1 MRASLPGMT
10 APLPERIS
18 ANLPPFDGGGAA
30 TAFETPDRD
39 FEAGWPEGFLKGVM
53 DASPYL
59 GRLMVRR
66 GPTLKALTSQ
76 SPEALCAGA
85 NAQARAAGLAASET
99 EAMQA
104 LRAAK
109 MDIHLVTAL
118 ADLGGAWSLRKTTA
132 ALSAF
137 ADAALQGALA
147 FAARDLA
154 LAGAGGEV
162 PGFAVLALGKL
173 GTQSLNYSSD
183 IDLVVVWEADRFPVP
198 EGKEPQKLATR
209 LTQRLVRLMSE
220 MTADGYVFRTDL
232 RLRPDP
238 SSTPLAVN
246 GDMARHYF
254 EAVGQNWERAAYAKA
269 RAVAGDIEAG
279 NAFIADLEPFIWR
292 RTLDFAAV
300 EDIRA
305 LAKQI
310 QAVGNRAVLNVAG
323 HNIKLG
329 LGGIREVEFYAQ
341 VLQLVFGGRK
351 SEVRVAGTLSAL
363 EALAGAQ
370 LVDAQTADTLAG
382 AYTFL
387 RHVEHRIQM
396 LDDEQTQTLPED
408 DARRARVAALAGFGT
423 LEAFDTAVRETLKAV
438 HNAFTEQFEEGESLA
453 THEGSL
459 VLTGVEPT
467 PDTLSTLTRLGFS
480 DPVRIWHQLSGW
492 AAGRARAARTERAR
506 RLFSRLAPRLVEAIG
521 ATGDPDATFNRFAAF
536 FEGLPSGVQPLSL
549 LTAHPALAD
558 ELIAILGLAP
568 RLADEIGKRPA
579 LLDVMLEPE
588 FAAPLSQTGPVSR
601 EALDDRLSRGV
612 SFEDAMNTARRFVR
626 EERLRIGAQLLRGR
640 ASASE
645 AAHAYSVLAG
655 HSVSS
660 MAKAAEREMTRRH
673 GPAPGQ
679 WHVLGMGK
687 LGGGE
692 LSADSDLD
700 LIVVYEPQGDHSAGT
715 QPLETPVW
723 FTRFAQRLVSALS
736 APTEE
741 GALYPV
747 DLALRPSGSAGPV
760 AVALKR
766 FETYYREEAWVWERM
781 AMTRASLV
789 ASSGEGELVRAAI
802 EGAVNGHTLSEAE
815 ICEAARD
822 MRTRLERDKPAASSW
837 DLKLREGGLLDIE
850 FVAQAGLVANRLG
863 GEPATRK
870 ALERLEEMGWLAAA
884 DARQLSAAHTLY
896 EAVTQLTR
904 LAHGSGFDPREAS
917 EPFARRL
924 AQAAGCASL
933 EMLKDRVEEAAART
947 RSIFVGRIGEMSG
960 RRDG

>member
-1 MRASLPGMT
+1 MRASLQPMT
-10 APLPERIS
+10 LLLPDRIS
-18 ANLPPFDGGGAA
+18 ATLPVPDPAVAMAA
-30 TAFETPDRD
+30 LEPLDRD
-39 FEAGWPEGFLKGVM
+39 LLSRWPGGFLQAVAG
-53 DASPYL
+53 ASPYL
-59 GRLMVRR
+59 ARLIVRR
-66 GPTLKALTSQ
+66 QPTLHALVTH
-76 SPEALCAGA
+76 SPEALCAAA
-85 NAQARAAGLAASET
+85 NEGARAAGLATA
-99 EAMQA
+99 EADAMRT
-104 LRAAK
+104 LREAK
-109 MDIHLVTAL
+109 MDLHLITAL
-118 ADLGGAWSLRKTTA
+118 ADLSGAWSLRETTS

-137 ADAALQGALA
+137 ADAALQGALG
-147 FAARDLA
+147 FAARELG
-154 LAGAGGEV
+154 LAGEDGAV
-162 PGFAVLALGKL
+162 PGYSVLALGKL

-183 IDLVVVWEADRFPVP
+183 IDLVVLWEADRFNVP
-198 EGKEPQKLATR
+198 DGMEPQKLATR

-220 MTADGYVFRTDL
+220 MTPDGYVFRTDL

-300 EDIRA
+300 EDIRG

-323 HNIKLG
+323 HDVKLG

-351 SEVRVAGTLSAL
+351 PQVRTPGTLGALESLQAAELIDAGTAKVLS
-363 EALAGAQ
+363 ES
-370 LVDAQTADTLAG
+370 
-382 AYTFL
+382 YTFL

-396 LDDEQTQTLPED
+396 LDDEQTQTLPASTE
-408 DARRARVAALAGFGT
+408 RRARVAALAGYGD
-423 LEAFDTAVRETLKAV
+423 LGAFDGRVAATLHAV

-467 PDTLSTLTRLGFS
+467 PDTLSTLSRLGFS
-480 DPVRIWHQLSGW
+480 DPVRIWHQLAGW

-521 ATGDPDATFNRFAAF
+521 ATGDADAAFTRFAVF

-549 LTAHPALAD
+549 LSAHPALAD

-568 RLADEIGKRPA
+568 RLAEEIGKRPA
-579 LLDVMLEPE
+579 LLDIMLEPV
-588 FAAPLSQTGPVSR
+588 FAAPLSETGPIR
-601 EALDDRLSRGV
+601 RDALEVRLSRAG
-612 SFEDAMNTARRFVR
+612 SLEDAMNIARRIVR
-626 EERLRIGAQLLRGR
+626 EEKLRIGAQLLRAR

-645 AAHAYSVLAG
+645 AASAYSVLASE
-655 HSVSS
+655 SVHA
-660 MAKAAEREMTRRH
+660 MAKAAEAEVSRRH
-673 GPAPGQ
+673 GPPPGQ

-687 LGGGE
+687 LGGAE

-700 LIVVYEPQGDHSAGT
+700 LIVVYEPSAEQSEGR
-715 QPLETPVW
+715 QPLEAPVW

-741 GALYPV
+741 GILYPV

-760 AVALKR
+760 AVAMKR
-766 FETYYREEAWVWERM
+766 FATYYAQEAWVWERM
-781 AMTRASLV
+781 AMTRASL
-789 ASSGEGELVRAAI
+789 AARSGDGAGMRAAI
-802 EGAVNGHTLSEAE
+802 GAAVNGHSLQEAE
-815 ICEAARD
+815 VCEAARD
-822 MRTRLERDKPAASSW
+822 MRARLERDKPAASSW
-837 DLKLREGGLLDIE
+837 DLKLRKGGLLDIE
-850 FVAQAGLVANRLG
+850 FIAQTGLVAHRMG
-863 GEPATRK
+863 PEPATRR
-870 ALERLEEMGWLAAA
+870 ALERVAEAGWLSTTELQALL
-884 DARQLSAAHTLY
+884 QAHTLY

-904 LAHGSGFDPREAS
+904 LAHGSGFDPRDAS

-924 AQAAGCASL
+924 ANAAGCSHLDSL
-933 EMLKDRVEEAAART
+933 KSRVDALADAA
-947 RSIFVGRIGEMSG
+947 RSIFIKRIGKISPAG
-960 RRDG
+960 DG

>member
-1 MRASLPGMT
+1 MT
-10 APLPERIS
+10 APVSKRITKALPVRDADAALQRRANIPS
-18 ANLPPFDGGGAA
+18 AALSAWPP
-30 TAFETPDRD
+30 E
-39 FEAGWPEGFLKGVM
+39 FLDAVM
-53 DASPYL
+53 SASPYL
-59 GRLMVRR
+59 ARLMERR
-66 GPTLKALTSQ
+66 ADTLLALATD
-76 SPEALCAGA
+76 SPESVCEAVIASARPAGA
-85 NAQARAAGLAASET
+85 CDT
-99 EAMQA
+99 EADLMRA
-104 LRAAK
+104 LREAK
-109 MDIHLVTAL
+109 MDIHLATAL
-118 ADLGGAWSLRKTTA
+118 ADLSGAWPLEQTTA
-132 ALSAF
+132 TISAF
-137 ADAALQGALA
+137 ADAALQGALG
-147 FAARDLA
+147 FAAREMG
-154 LAGAGGEV
+154 LAGDDGAV
-162 PGFAVLALGKL
+162 AGFAVLALGKL

-183 IDLVVVWEADRFPVP
+183 IDLVVVWEAERFLVP

-220 MTADGYVFRTDL
+220 MTPQGYVFRTDL

-310 QAVGNRAVLNVAG
+310 QAVGNRAELNVAG
-323 HNIKLG
+323 HDVKLG

-351 SEVRVAGTLSAL
+351 PELRVAGTLSAL
-363 EALAGAQ
+363 KALREAELIE
-370 LVDAQTADTLAG
+370 ADTARVLADS
-382 AYTFL
+382 YSFL

-396 LDDEQTQTLPED
+396 LDDEQTQTLPQK
-408 DARRARVAALAGFGT
+408 DADRARVAALAGYAG
-423 LEAFDTAVRETLKAV
+423 LEAFDARVADTLRAV

-467 PDTLSTLTRLGFS
+467 PDTLETLSRLGFS
-480 DPVRIWHQLSGW
+480 DPMRIWHQLSGW

-521 ATGDPDATFNRFAAF
+521 ATGDADAAFARFAAF

-558 ELIAILGLAP
+558 ELVAILGLAP
-568 RLADEIGKRPA
+568 SLAEEIGKRPA
-579 LLDVMLEPE
+579 LLDVMLEPA
-588 FAAPLSQTGPVSR
+588 FAAPLSETGPASQ
-601 EALDDRLSRGV
+601 EALTERLARGET
-612 SFEDAMNTARRFVR
+612 FEDAMNTARRFVR

-640 ASASE
+640 AGASE
-645 AAHAYSVLAG
+645 AAQAYSLLAR
-655 HSVSS
+655 HSVTA
-660 MAKAAEREMTRRH
+660 MAQAAEREMERRH
-673 GPAPGQ
+673 GAAPGR

-700 LIVVYEPQGDHSAGT
+700 LIVVYEPQAEQSDGA
-715 QPLETPVW
+715 QPLEAPVW
-723 FTRFAQRLVSALS
+723 FTRFTQRLVSALS

-760 AVALKR
+760 AVSLQR

-789 ASSGEGELVRAAI
+789 VSSGDDRAVSTAI
-802 EGAVNGHTLSEAE
+802 SDTVNAHTLSEGE
-815 ICEAARD
+815 VCKAASD
-822 MRTRLERDKPAASSW
+822 MRARLERDKPAGSSW
-837 DLKLREGGLLDIE
+837 DLKLRQGGLMDIE
-850 FVAQAGLVANRLG
+850 FVAQAGLVAGRLG
-863 GEPATRK
+863 CEPSTRK
-870 ALERLEEMGWLAAA
+870 ALERLAGEGWLEAS
-884 DARQLSAAHTLY
+884 DSHTLLEAHALY

-904 LAHGSGFDPREAS
+904 LAHGSGFDPQDAS

-924 AQAAGCASL
+924 AQAAGCANL
-933 EMLKDRVEEAAART
+933 EALRARVEALATQT
-947 RSIFVGRIGEMSG
+947 RAIFIKAVEKRAST
-960 RRDG
+960 RDG

>member
-1 MRASLPGMT
+1 MS
-10 APLPERIS
+10 APLSQRIRVC
-18 ANLPPFDGGGAA
+18 LPVIDAGAA
-30 TAFETPDRD
+30 QQRRDRVPP
-39 FEAGWPEGFLKGVM
+39 AALSPWPCEFLDAVM
-53 DASPYL
+53 SASPYL
-59 GRLMVRR
+59 ARLMERR
-66 GPTLKALTSQ
+66 AGTLQALASDT
-76 SPEALCAGA
+76 PEALCHRAF
-85 NAQARAAGLAASET
+85 ARARSAADCDSEAD
-99 EAMQA
+99 AMHA
-104 LRAAK
+104 LREAK
-109 MDIHLVTAL
+109 MDIHLVAAL
-118 ADLGGAWSLRKTTA
+118 ADLAGAWSLRETTGI
-132 ALSAF
+132 LSSF
-137 ADAALQGALA
+137 ADAALQGALG
-147 FAARDLA
+147 FAARDMG
-154 LAGAGGEV
+154 LAGEDGTL

-183 IDLVVVWEADRFPVP
+183 IDLVVIWEAEHFTVP

-220 MTADGYVFRTDL
+220 MTAEGYVFRTDL

-279 NAFIADLEPFIWR
+279 EAFIADLEPFIWR

-310 QAVGNRAVLNVAG
+310 QAVGNRAELNVAG
-323 HNIKLG
+323 HDVKLG

-351 SEVRVAGTLSAL
+351 PDLRVAGTLSAL
-363 EALAGAQ
+363 KALSTAG
-370 LVDAQTADTLAG
+370 LVDSDTARVLTDS
-382 AYTFL
+382 YTFL

-396 LDDEQTQTLPED
+396 LEDEQTQTLPEED
-408 DARRARVAALAGFGT
+408 GARARVAALAGHAE
-423 LEAFDTAVRETLKAV
+423 LDAFDARVADTLRAV

-467 PDTLSTLTRLGFS
+467 PDTLETLSRLGFS

-521 ATGDPDATFNRFAAF
+521 ATGDADAAFARFAAF

-549 LTAHPALAD
+549 LAAHPPLAD
-558 ELIAILGLAP
+558 ELVTILGLAP
-568 RLADEIGKRPA
+568 NLADEIGKRPA
-579 LLDVMLEPE
+579 LLDVMLEPS
-588 FAAPLSQTGPVSR
+588 FAAPLSEAGPASQG
-601 EALDDRLSRGV
+601 ALAERLARGE
-612 SFEDAMNTARRFVR
+612 SFEDAMNVARRFVR

-640 ASASE
+640 AGASD
-645 AAHAYSVLAG
+645 AAQAYSQLAR
-655 HSVSS
+655 HSVTA
-660 MAKAAEREMTRRH
+660 MAQAAGREMERRH
-673 GPAPGQ
+673 GAAPGR

-700 LIVVYEPQGDHSAGT
+700 LIVVYEPEAEYSDGS
-715 QPLETPVW
+715 QPLEAPVW
-723 FTRFAQRLVSALS
+723 FTRFTQRLVSALS

-766 FETYYREEAWVWERM
+766 FETYYRDEAWVWERM

-789 ASSGEGELVRAAI
+789 VSSGGDAAI
-802 EGAVNGHTLSEAE
+802 SRAISDAVNAHALSEAE
-815 ICEAARD
+815 VCAAAAD
-822 MRTRLERDKPAASSW
+822 MRSRLERDKPAASSW

-850 FVAQAGLVANRLG
+850 FAAQTGLVARRLG
-863 GEPATRK
+863 PEPSTRK
-870 ALERLEEMGWLAAA
+870 ALELLAGKGWLEEP
-884 DARQLSAAHTLY
+884 DAHVLLEAHALY

-904 LAHGSGFDPREAS
+904 LAHGSGFDPQDAS
-917 EPFARRL
+917 DPFARRL
-924 AQAAGCASL
+924 AQAAGCPSL
-933 EMLKDRVEEAAART
+933 PALKARVEDLAGKT
-947 RSIFVGRIGEMSG
+947 RSIFINVIEKRASP
-960 RRDG
+960 RDG